1 MKRSVFAS
9 ALTLLFCSV
18 TVSLAVAQATPAV
31 SQAKTAAPAAP
42 APAAKAGFVM
52 PLKGEG
58 TVLVLQGTS
67 KFDPKLKEVTTT
79 YKIKNTSSAP
89 IAMLK
94 MDEYWYENKKM
105 VSTDTQRY
113 KQPFQPG
120 EVEGSVIGGFDVQ
133 RFVMFFASPL
143 VDVPRMRALVDSA
156 TLFLSSSESLRAW
169 CAAMPDVLRTS

>member
-42 APAAKAGFVM
+42 APASKAGFVT

-120 EVEGSVIGGFDVQ
+120 EIIEITTHAPAPANPVGWTKNVTFSHANGKITPKAVKKF
-133 RFVMFFASPL
+133 
-143 VDVPRMRALVDSA
+143 
-156 TLFLSSSESLRAW
+156 
-169 CAAMPDVLRTS
+169 

>member
-1 MKRSVFAS
+1 MNRFVFAP

-18 TVSLAVAQATPAV
+18 TVSSAVAQAKPAV
-31 SQAKTAAPAAP
+31 SQAKTTAPAAP
-42 APAAKAGFVM
+42 APAAKAGFVT

-94 MDEYWYENKKM
+94 MDEYWYEKGKM

-120 EVEGSVIGGFDVQ
+120 AIIE
-133 RFVMFFASPL
+133 MTTHAPASGNPTGWQKNL
-143 VDVPRMRALVDSA
+143 TFSHANGKISA
-156 TLFLSSSESLRAW
+156 KAVKAF
-169 CAAMPDVLRTS
+169 

>member
-31 SQAKTAAPAAP
+31 SQAKTTAPAAP
-42 APAAKAGFVM
+42 APASKAGFVT

-120 EVEGSVIGGFDVQ
+120 AIIE
-133 RFVMFFASPL
+133 MTTHAPASGNPTGWQKNL
-143 VDVPRMRALVDSA
+143 TFSHANGKISA
-156 TLFLSSSESLRAW
+156 KAVKAF
-169 CAAMPDVLRTS
+169 